1 MAYAYKEYYLDDVM
15 SNMGSMM
22 DYAVNVCGEEPE
34 MFYAR
39 FLASGIDTQISNGNP
54 RYLAGM
60 SGIDLALE
68 TSSRTG
74 YCLPYKESMIN
85 MGSPEYWAGSTM
97 AYIQWYLNIDF
108 KTLNSRG
115 FHFIDLYEKY
125 STLHEADITKSVA
138 LAVELLN
145 KNKEQNRMK
154 YLRKRASL
162 TQEDLSARTGIN
174 IRTIRAYEQGQLN
187 PEKAS
192 ARNIIDISKEI
203 GCSPE
208 DLLPLKETKESMS
221 EGYKAY
227 RKIRTLAES
236 GAFPEMSLEEINK
249 EIANARKGNDN
260 A

>member
-1 MAYAYKEYYLDDVM
+1 MVYAYKEYYLDDVM

-68 TSSRTG
+68 TASRTG
-74 YCLPYKESMIN
+74 YCLPYKESIIN

-97 AYIQWYLNIDF
+97 AYIQWYLNISF
-108 KTLNSRG
+108 KALNNRG
-115 FHFIDLYEKY
+115 FHFKDLYEKY
-125 STLHEADITKSVA
+125 PTLHEADITKS
-138 LAVELLN
+138 LYYAVELMN
-145 KNKEQNRMK
+145 RNKENRLK
-154 YLRKRASL
+154 HLRKRASL
-162 TQEDLSARTGIN
+162 TQKELSDITRIN
-174 IRTIRAYEQGQLN
+174 IRTIRAYEQGQLSLD
-187 PEKAS
+187 KAS
-192 ARNIIDISKEI
+192 ARSILDICKVI
-203 GCSPE
+203 GCTPE
-208 DLLPLKETKESMS
+208 DLLPLKDTKESMS

-227 RKIRTLAES
+227 RKIRALAES